1 MNTGRMGILRW
12 TKLFLYPMQSD
23 LKTFIDSNPDPRE
36 LKRALAVQ
44 MVQQGYVYTDIQ
56 AVLQVSVGFIT
67 KWKQNY
73 EAEGVKGL
81 RLAYQGRKSYLNDLQ
96 RQAVIE
102 WLQQKQYWQLLEL
115 VEYVDQ
121 HYGVVFASK
130 QSYYD
135 LFHEAG
141 ISWKK
146 TQKRNPKKDP
156 DLVEKNRKLP
166 IGSKHIKRNWSLA
179 S

>member
-1 MNTGRMGILRW
+1 
-12 TKLFLYPMQSD
+12 MQSD
-23 LKTFIDSNPDPRE
+23 PKTFIDSNPDPRE

-121 HYGVVFASK
+121 HYGVVFASRF
-130 QSYYD
+130 
-135 LFHEAG
+135 LPAFGPIREHFHPKHHELSTTRYREQLRQRLENWREVVGLNSAV
-141 ISWKK
+141 IRVIK
-146 TQKRNPKKDP
+146 T
-156 DLVEKNRKLP
+156 
-166 IGSKHIKRNWSLA
+166 A
-179 S
+179 